1 VSGREEIEP
10 GDIRPP
16 TQTPSRLR
24 DALVPRRPRGDAAA
38 DLVIGTDVIVAA
50 RIAVVVVLGIFIAW
64 VDVPYRGWAIT
75 AIALTFVG
83 HMAFWYRYVHQREP
97 LTPATA
103 MGTILLD
110 TIGIGVGV
118 MLTGGVDSPMVLL
131 WATNV
136 AIAAIWLDTRWTLPV
151 LGVVLVTLVL
161 AVAVDPA
168 TDLQMTGIQSAVF
181 AAFCLASIVAHGGVV
196 AAQQRAALRK
206 IDAERERARRD
217 PLTRVLN
224 RSALDERLPGEI
236 ERARRY
242 DHPLT
247 LLMVDLDDFKTV
259 NDTRGHLA
267 GDAVLVDVANQLT
280 GVMRRSDLVVRF
292 GGEEFV
298 MVLPETGEAAAF
310 ALAERLRRR
319 VIESPGSQGVTLS
332 VGIAVF
338 PDAADSPD
346 ELIQCADRALYTAK
360 SAGKNQTVVFAPP
373 ASGET
378 VER

>member
-1 VSGREEIEP
+1 VFGREEIDP
-10 GDIRPP
+10 GDIRLP
-16 TQTPSRLR
+16 TQGSSRFR
-24 DALVPRRPRGDAAA
+24 DAFWPRRPRGDAAA
-38 DLVIGTDVIVAA
+38 DLAVGTDVIVAA
-50 RIAVVVVLGIFIAW
+50 RIAVVVVLAIFIAW
-64 VDVPYRGWAIT
+64 VDVPYRGWAIM
-75 AIALTFVG
+75 AIGLACVG
-83 HMAFWYRYVHQREP
+83 HLAFWYRYVYQRQA
-97 LTPATA
+97 LTMATA

-118 MLTGGVDSPMVLL
+118 MLSGGVDSPMVLV

-136 AIAAIWLDTRWTLPV
+136 AIAAIWLDARWTLPV
-151 LGVVLVTLVL
+151 VAVVVGTLGL
-161 AVAVDPA
+161 AIVVDPA
-168 TDLQMTGIQSAVF
+168 TDLDMTGVQTAVF
-181 AAFCLASIVAHGGVV
+181 AAFCIASIVAHGGVV
-196 AAQQRAALRK
+196 AAQQRAALRQ

-224 RSALDERLPGEI
+224 RNALDERLPGEV

-247 LLMVDLDDFKTV
+247 LLMVDLDDFKSV
-259 NDTRGHLA
+259 NDTQGHLA

-298 MVLPETGEAAAF
+298 MVLPETGERAAY
-310 ALAERLRRR
+310 ALAERLRSR
-319 VIESPGSQGVTLS
+319 VGESPGSQGVTLS

-338 PDAADSPD
+338 PDAADNPD
-346 ELIQCADRALYTAK
+346 DLIRCADRALYIAK
-360 SAGKNQTVVFAPP
+360 NAGKNQTVVFVPP